1 MPLLE
6 KYDCIIQCDSV
17 CQKKKKLKTKVDFS
31 ALILT
36 TKWSRQFLIV
46 AQEFLYHT
54 SPRKL
59 LLVKT

>member
-17 CQKKKKLKTKVDFS
+17 CQKKKLKTKVDFS

-36 TKWSRQFLIV
+36 TKWARQFLIV
-46 AQEFLYHT
+46 AREFLYHT